1 MRTLRVIP
9 RPAAL
14 RDAEAAVDYYSRE
27 AGPDLA
33 YRFIDALRITYARI
47 GDSPD
52 IGSPRLGQSL
62 GIAALRT
69 RPVQGFPYVVCYQAL
84 DGGIDVWRV
93 LHAQSDIPVHLTE
106 SEV

>member
-1 MRTLRVIP
+1 MRPLRVIP
-9 RPAAL
+9 RPVAL

-33 YRFIDALRITYARI
+33 YRFIDALRMTYARI

-62 GIAALRT
+62 AIPALRT
-69 RPVQGFPYVVCYQAL
+69 RPIPGFPYVVCYQTL
-84 DGGIDVWRV
+84 DSGIDVWRV
-93 LHAQSDIPVHLTE
+93 LHAQSDIPAHLIE
-106 SEV
+106 PEV

>member
-14 RDAEAAVDYYSRE
+14 RDAELAVDYYSQE

-33 YRFIDALRITYARI
+33 YRFIDALRMTYARI
-47 GDSPD
+47 GHSPD

-62 GIAALRT
+62 GITALRT
-69 RPVQGFPYVVCYQAL
+69 RPVQGFPYVACYRAL

-93 LHAQSDIPVHLTE
+93 LHAQSDIPVHLIE